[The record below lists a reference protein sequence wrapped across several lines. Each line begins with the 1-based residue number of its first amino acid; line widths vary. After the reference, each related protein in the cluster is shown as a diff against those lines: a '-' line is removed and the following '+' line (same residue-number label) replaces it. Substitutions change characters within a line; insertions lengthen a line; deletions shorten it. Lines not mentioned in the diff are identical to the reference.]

1 MENKMYAKPQYKCAI
16 CGTIYDDLKE
26 RVNCE
31 TACLKR
37 QAEEEKKAA
46 EAKKKEEQ
54 ASRKAEV
61 DELVKKTVEAI
72 KKYSEDYGCYD
83 LEIEEDLDLDMEED
97 CCDFIWPSRIMH
109 YFL

>member
-1 MENKMYAKPQYKCAI
+1 MYAKPQYKCAI

-31 TACLKR
+31 TTCLKR
-37 QAEEEKKAA
+37 QAEEEKKVA

-54 ASRKAEV
+54 AARKAEV
-61 DELVKKTVEAI
+61 DTLIKKTIDAI
-72 KKYSEDYGCYD
+72 RKYNEDYGYYE
-83 LEIEEDLDLDMEED
+83 LEDDEI
-97 CCDFIWPSRIMH
+97 DFMWPSRIMH